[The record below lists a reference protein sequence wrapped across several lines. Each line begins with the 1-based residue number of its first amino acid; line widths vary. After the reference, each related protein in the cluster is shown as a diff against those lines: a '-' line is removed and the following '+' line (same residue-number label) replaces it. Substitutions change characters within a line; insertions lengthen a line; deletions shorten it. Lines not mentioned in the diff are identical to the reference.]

1 MKKRALVV
9 SISTVLLISGCAS
22 MGKEGRIGQNDGSDS
37 CYTSLNSLDEMAIYY
52 KDERMKSIATGALI
66 GGATGVLAGMAA
78 GRSDAA
84 MIVGGVTGVI
94 AGGFAADA
102 YWKNKLQ
109 QANNQ
114 MDRAISLMEA
124 DLKQD
129 ADRLSRMDRD
139 LAALIRCRTLQR
151 DMIKKQYAEGKITLQ
166 QAQEEWKK
174 WGALINKD
182 QEEMQ
187 YLDEA
192 LVNIRNINDSYD
204 VAATAIGSSPITED
218 MQTKRLAE
226 LKIERNAALAEIDNA
241 YKKPSSKNKIKASE
255 KKKLN
260 KEKQQQKAK
269 INNAFDIKEKS
280 KSNPQGEKIRVLAKS
295 AITDKMESLTKGAE
309 KFNDLSVQA
318 KNSFESEKDKNK
330 DTDTG
335 FEKTGKLFPIDNYA
349 DFFAYTPPVP
359 GNTTLIFTS
368 AGECKG

>member
-9 SISTVLLISGCAS
+9 SISTALLISGCAS
-22 MGKEGRIGQNDGSDS
+22 MGKEGRIGQNDGSDP

-66 GGATGVLAGMAA
+66 GGATGVLAGMVA

-84 MIVGGVTGVI
+84 MIAGGVTGAI

-129 ADRLSRMDRD
+129 ADRLSRMDKD
-139 LAALIRCRTLQR
+139 LAALIRCRTNQR

-174 WGALINKD
+174 WGVLINKD
-182 QEEMQ
+182 QEEMK

-192 LVNIRNINDSYD
+192 LVNIRNINDSYN
-204 VAATAIGSSPITED
+204 VAATTIESSPITED
-218 MQTKRLAE
+218 MRIKRLAE
-226 LKIERNAALAEIDNA
+226 LKIERNAALAQVDNA
-241 YKKPSSKNKIKASE
+241 YKIPSSKNKIKSSE

-269 INNAFDIKEKS
+269 INNDFDVKEKS
-280 KSNPQGEKIRVLAKS
+280 KSNPKAEEIRVLAKS
-295 AITDKMESLTKGAE
+295 AVADKIESLSKGE
-309 KFNDLSVQA
+309 GKLNDLGMQA

-335 FEKTGKLFPIDNYA
+335 YEKTGKLSPTYNYP
-349 DFFAYTPPVP
+349 DFFAYTLP
-359 GNTTLIFTS
+359 TS
-368 AGECKG
+368 KYTELTFAPTIECKG